1 MWRAGL
7 VVVLV
12 GCVSE
17 VAWVPERPAGGTLPA
32 EPATPALAVAAVD
45 TCVVAETAGAPM
57 SPAPVEA
64 DRCEPQPSA
73 LAPCRA
79 GVAAW
84 SGDTSWTTLAEAL
97 ALAPPGAEV
106 VVCPGV
112 HAGGVTVAD
121 RVLRAADPTP
131 DATVV
136 DGAGADGPVV
146 TVSDG
151 TVHGVTV
158 RGATTAT
165 GVVATGEVTL
175 RCATLTDHAAGAL
188 AASGPLHV
196 HDSVV
201 SHNTSEVGA
210 AGLTAGC
217 GLDLQR
223 TRVSDNHG
231 LVGNLVVAAAGLYVL
246 DGQFTDN
253 SGDEIG
259 ALEVRD
265 LAGGEVLGTTFR
277 GNRAAITSA
286 LDLSGAE
293 ATVSLDGSRFVE
305 NESHATVRARFDGD
319 SVVWLWGLVCED
331 NDGDCVSTLPPEW
344 VHDPSP
350 EVVDTPWVTE
360 LLGVDDTRF
369 VGNRA
374 VNGVLS
380 YRRQEGVGGG
390 AGEWSDNAPCDLF
403 VPFVD
408 GERDLCFHVN
418 GP

>member
-1 MWRAGL
+1 MWRAEL

-84 SGDTSWTTLAEAL
+84 SGDTSWTTLADAL

-136 DGAGADGPVV
+136 DGAGAEGPVV
-146 TVSDG
+146 TVSDA
-151 TVHGVTV
+151 TLHGFTV
-158 RGATTAT
+158 RGGTRAP

-175 RCATLTDHAAGAL
+175 RCATLTEHTAGAL
-188 AASGPLHV
+188 WATGPLHV
-196 HDSVV
+196 HDSLV

-217 GLDLQR
+217 GLELQH
-223 TRVSDNHG
+223 TVVSDNHG
-231 LVGNLVVAAAGLYVL
+231 LVGNLVASAAGLFL
-246 DGQFTDN
+246 WDSAFTDN

-265 LAGGEVLGTTFR
+265 FAGGEVLGSTFR
-277 GNRAAITSA
+277 GNRGAITSA
-286 LDLSGAE
+286 LDLGGD
-293 ATVSLDGSRFVE
+293 ATGFETTLEGSTFVGNDGQ
-305 NESHATVRARFDGD
+305 ATVRAHFEGD
-319 SVVWLWGLVCED
+319 AVVWLRGVVCED

-350 EVVDTPWVTE
+350 EVVDTPWATE

-408 GERDLCFHVN
+408 GERDLC
-418 GP
+418 